1 MSLRTDKGE
10 RVSISLRA
18 LGQRGALLGLL
29 LLSAAML
36 VLSRTDS
43 AVVERIR
50 MAVHDLS
57 APALEA
63 VSQSLTGF
71 RRAHETVGH
80 YLHAIEENARLRAEV
95 ERLRAWEA
103 AARRFEQEAAAYRA
117 LLNVQLDTPPTFV
130 TARVIADS
138 SGPFVRAVLLNA
150 GRHNGLQREQAVV
163 DGEGL
168 VGRIATV
175 GQRAARVLLIT
186 DLNSRVP
193 VRLERSRHRAILAG
207 DNSPRPRLEF
217 LPPAV
222 QIAPGDRI
230 VTSGDGGVLPP
241 NLPVGIVSRVTD
253 GVVHVQPLADLDR
266 LEFVRVLRFV
276 APVEIGPHLPELPAA
291 ATQADPAGLAVKET
305 P

>member
-1 MSLRTDKGE
+1 MDKME
-10 RVSISLRA
+10 RVSITLRA
-18 LGQRGALLGLL
+18 LGHRGALLVLL
-29 LLSAAML
+29 LLSTAML

-43 AVVERIR
+43 VVAERIR
-50 MAVHDLS
+50 VAVHDLV
-57 APALEA
+57 APPLEA

-71 RRAHETVGH
+71 RRARETVNH
-80 YLHAIEENARLRAEV
+80 YLHAIEENARLRAEI
-95 ERLRAWEA
+95 ERLRAWET

-138 SGPFVRAVLLNA
+138 GGPFVRAVLLNA
-150 GRHNGLQREQAVV
+150 GLHSGLQREQAVV

-168 VGRIATV
+168 VGRVATV

-193 VRLERSRHRAILAG
+193 VRLERSRHRAILTG
-207 DNSPRPRLEF
+207 DNSPRPVLEF
-217 LPPAV
+217 LPPAAQV
-222 QIAPGDRI
+222 AAGDRV

-241 NLPVGIVSRVTD
+241 DLPVGTVSTVAD
-253 GVVHVQPLADLDR
+253 GVIRVQPLADLDR

-276 APVEIGPHLPELPAA
+276 APVEIGPHLPELPAT
-291 ATQADPAGLAVKET
+291 ATGPGLDRRAVKEE